1 MADRRGL
8 GPLGGLASNPRLDR
22 WISFLSDGTV
32 TVRTGKAEL
41 GQGLRTAMTAIAAD
55 ELGVD
60 PARVHVRCA
69 DTDESPDEGNTAGS
83 RSMEESGAGM
93 RQACAHARRLLV
105 RQAAERLGCE
115 PAELSVCDGVV
126 SGAGGESVD
135 YWELMGGRS
144 FDVEIT
150 EPTQTLPIAS
160 RRYIGHGL
168 ARVDLPAKT
177 RGEPVFVHDLVR
189 PGLRHARVV
198 RPPRMGARLVS
209 VGAVGADVGADVVR
223 QGSFVAVVADRAHDA
238 IVAADELARGSV
250 WAGGQE
256 VPDRSDDA
264 DYLERHV
271 SESTAI
277 VDGRP
282 GADPPG
288 PRLRH
293 DGAGIVVEARYSKPF
308 VMHGAIGP
316 SAAVAHLCDGHL
328 TVWSHTQNAEGFRRS
343 AARALG
349 MDEADITVRHVDG
362 AGCYGHNG
370 ADDAAF
376 DAALVAVSRP
386 EEPVS
391 LVWSRADEHRW
402 EPLGPAMSVRLD
414 AGLDDRGRIC
424 SWQHEGFSYAH
435 ASRPHGVVEPDK
447 SGLLAAW
454 SFDPPAGRPTPAHAR
469 GFHSGAHRNADPIY
483 TIGTRRVVS
492 HLVAGMVPRTSS
504 LRALGAYANV
514 FAIESFM
521 DELAAVAGTDPIS
534 FRLRHLD
541 DPRARAVIEAVA
553 DMAGGLEAPGGLD
566 APGRGLAFARFKNYK
581 AYVAVIAEAMVLAH
595 TGEIRLTRAWI
606 AADAGEVVDPDGL
619 VNQLEGG
626 FVQAASW
633 TVNERTD
640 LDRDG
645 VTSHDWDS
653 YPILKFSDVPEIA
666 TRLLDHPGEA
676 PLGAGEASTGPTGA
690 AIANAVFQNTGARL
704 RDLPL
709 RPPRVKAALD
719 DLLDQ
724 SG

>member
-1 MADRRGL
+1 MA
-8 GPLGGLASNPRLDR
+8 
-22 WISFLSDGTV
+22 
-32 TVRTGKAEL
+32 
-41 GQGLRTAMTAIAAD
+41 
-55 ELGVD
+55 
-60 PARVHVRCA
+60 
-69 DTDESPDEGNTAGS
+69 
-83 RSMEESGAGM
+83 
-93 RQACAHARRLLV
+93 
-105 RQAAERLGCE
+105 
-115 PAELSVCDGVV
+115 
-126 SGAGGESVD
+126 
-135 YWELMGGRS
+135 GR
-144 FDVEIT
+144 
-150 EPTQTLPIAS
+150 EPTRP
-160 RRYIGHGL
+160 G
-168 ARVDLPAKT
+168 
-177 RGEPVFVHDLVR
+177 
-189 PGLRHARVV
+189 PGLRHD
-198 RPPRMGARLVS
+198 S
-209 VGAVGADVGADVVR
+209 
-223 QGSFVAVVADRAHDA
+223 
-238 IVAADELARGSV
+238 
-250 WAGGQE
+250 
-256 VPDRSDDA
+256 
-264 DYLERHV
+264 
-271 SESTAI
+271 
-277 VDGRP
+277 
-282 GADPPG
+282 
-288 PRLRH
+288 
-293 DGAGIVVEARYSKPF
+293 AGIVVEARYSKPF

-316 SAAVAHLCDGHL
+316 SAAVAHLCGGHL

-349 MDEADITVRHVDG
+349 MDEADMTVRHVDG

-376 DAALVAVSRP
+376 DAALIAVSRP

-402 EPLGPAMSVRLD
+402 EPLGPAMSIRLD

-492 HLVAGMVPRTSS
+492 HLVAGIVPRTSS

-521 DELAAVAGTDPIS
+521 DELAAVAGTDSIS

-581 AYVAVIAEAMVLAH
+581 AYVAVIAETMVLAL

-633 TVNERTD
+633 TINERTD
-640 LDRDG
+640 FDRDG

-724 SG
+724 PG